1 MTESSQLY
9 YLETIAIYKY
19 KIASLFFLFLR
30 ICASVFNQQQKSFV
44 N

>member
-19 KIASLFFLFLR
+19 KIASLFF
-30 ICASVFNQQQKSFV
+30 VFKNLYISF
-44 N
+44 